1 MLTIE
6 NTYKIL
12 DVPIFKNRVVEYYIR
27 NTTEYAGAYQIHLRC
42 PRKSKSDELIMLYRT
57 PEVVGPNG
65 EMTYTMYDNSNPMNK
80 IYLPTKDIKEMKRF
94 VSSIDFFVNKYI
106 LC

>member
-12 DVPIFKNRVVEYYIR
+12 DVPIVKNRVVEYYIK
-27 NTTEYAGAYQIHLRC
+27 NTTQFEHAYQIHLRC
-42 PRKSKSDELIMLYRT
+42 PRKSKSDQLLILLRT
-57 PEVVGPNG
+57 SDVVGPNNQI
-65 EMTYTMYDNSNPMNK
+65 TYAMYDNSNPTSRM
-80 IYLPTKDIKEMKRF
+80 YLPTKDITDMRQF

>member
-6 NTYKIL
+6 NTYKII
-12 DVPIFKNRVVEYYIR
+12 DVPIVSNRVVEYYIK
-27 NTTEYAGAYQIHLRC
+27 NTTEFAGAYQIHLRC

-57 PEVVGPNG
+57 PQVVGLNN
-65 EMTYTMYDNSNPMNK
+65 EMTYTMNDNSNPMNR
-80 IYLPTKDIKEMKRF
+80 IYLLKKDIKDVRRF
-94 VSSIDFFVNKYI
+94 ISSIEFFITRYI

>member
-12 DVPIFKNRVVEYYIR
+12 DVPIVKNRVVEYYIR
-27 NTTEYAGAYQIHLRC
+27 NTTQYERAYQIHLRC
-42 PRKSKSDELIMLYRT
+42 PRKSKSDELLVLLRT
-57 PEVVGPNG
+57 SDVFGPNM
-65 EMTYTMYDNSNPMNK
+65 ETTYAMYDNSNPTSR
-80 IYLPTKDIKEMKRF
+80 IYLRTKDISDMRQF
-94 VSSIDFFVNKYI
+94 VSSIEFLVNKYI

>member
-12 DVPIFKNRVVEYYIR
+12 DVPIVKNRVVEYYIK
-27 NTTEYAGAYQIHLRC
+27 NTTEFAEAYQIHLRC
-42 PRKSKSDELIMLYRT
+42 PRKSKSDELIMLFRT
-57 PEVVGPNG
+57 PEVVGQNG
-65 EMTYTMYDNSNPMNK
+65 QITYTMYDNSNPMNK
-80 IYLPTKDIKEMKRF
+80 IYLPKKDIKDMRRF
-94 VSSIDFFVNKYI
+94 LSSIEFFVNKYI

>member
-12 DVPIFKNRVVEYYIR
+12 DAPIVKNRVVEYYIR

>member
-12 DVPIFKNRVVEYYIR
+12 DVPLVKNKVVEYYIK
-27 NTTEYAGAYQIHLRC
+27 NTVEFAGAYQIHLRC
-42 PRKSKSDELIMLYRT
+42 PRKSKSDQLIVLLRT
-57 PEVVGPNG
+57 SGVFGPHN
-65 EMTYTMYDNSNPMNK
+65 EITYAMYDNSNPMNRM
-80 IYLPTKDIKEMKRF
+80 YLQTKDIKDMKRF

>member
-1 MLTIE
+1 
-6 NTYKIL
+6 
-12 DVPIFKNRVVEYYIR
+12 
-27 NTTEYAGAYQIHLRC
+27 
-42 PRKSKSDELIMLYRT
+42 MLYRT

-80 IYLPTKDIKEMKRF
+80 IYLPTKDIKEMRQF

>member
-1 MLTIE
+1 MLTID
-6 NTYKIL
+6 NTHKLLNSMI
-12 DVPIFKNRVVEYYIR
+12 VKNSTVEYYVFS
-27 NTTEYAGAYQIHLRC
+27 TTEFSHAYQIHLRC
-42 PRKSKSDELIMLYRT
+42 PRKSKSDELIMLFRT

-80 IYLPTKDIKEMKRF
+80 IYLQAKDIKDMRRF
-94 VSSIDFFVNKYI
+94 VSSIEFFITRYI

>member
-6 NTYKIL
+6 NSYKIL
-12 DVPIFKNRVVEYYIR
+12 DVPIVKNRVVEYYIR

>member
-12 DVPIFKNRVVEYYIR
+12 DTPIVNNRVVEYYIK
-27 NTTEYAGAYQIHLRC
+27 NTTEFPNAYQIHLRC
-42 PRKSKSDELIMLYRT
+42 PRKSKSDELIVLLKT
-57 PEVVGPNG
+57 SDVTGPNG
-65 EMTYTMYDNSNPMNK
+65 ETVYAMYDNSNPMNR
-80 IYLPTKDIKEMKRF
+80 IYLPTKDISNKGRF
-94 VSSIDFFVNKYI
+94 LSSIEFLVNKYI

>member
-12 DVPIFKNRVVEYYIR
+12 DVPIVKNRVVEYYIK
-27 NTTEYAGAYQIHLRC
+27 NTTEFAEAYQIHLRC
-42 PRKSKSDELIMLYRT
+42 PRKSKSDELLVLLRT
-57 PEVVGPNG
+57 SDVSGPN
-65 EMTYTMYDNSNPMNK
+65 MKTTYAMYDNSNPTNRV
-80 IYLPTKDIKEMKRF
+80 YLTIRDVSDMRRF
-94 VSSIDFFVNKYI
+94 VSAIEFLVNKFI

>member
-12 DVPIFKNRVVEYYIR
+12 DVPIVKNRVVEYYIK
-27 NTTEYAGAYQIHLRC
+27 NTTQYERAYQIHLRC
-42 PRKSKSDELIMLYRT
+42 PRKSKSDELLVLLRT
-57 PEVVGPNG
+57 SDVSGPN
-65 EMTYTMYDNSNPMNK
+65 MKTTYAMYDNSNPTNRV
-80 IYLPTKDIKEMKRF
+80 YLTIRDVSDMRQF
-94 VSSIDFFVNKYI
+94 VSAIEFLVNKFI

>member
-1 MLTIE
+1 MLTIK

-12 DVPIFKNRVVEYYIR
+12 DVPIVSNRVVEYYIK
-27 NTTEYAGAYQIHLRC
+27 NTVEFAGAYQIHLRC

-57 PEVVGPNG
+57 PQVVGLNN

-80 IYLPTKDIKEMKRF
+80 IYLQAKDIKDMRRF
-94 VSSIDFFVNKYI
+94 VSSIEFFITRYI